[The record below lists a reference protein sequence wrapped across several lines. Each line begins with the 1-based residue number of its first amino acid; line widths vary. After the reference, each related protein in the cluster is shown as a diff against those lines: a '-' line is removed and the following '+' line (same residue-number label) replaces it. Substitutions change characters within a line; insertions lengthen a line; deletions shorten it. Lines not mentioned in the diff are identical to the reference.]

1 MKNHFY
7 SYNNVIRKQSKG
19 GAIGNKLTEK
29 LGRLLMK
36 RHDKKYQALL
46 RKLKIEEELAERYVD
61 DEVEALMATEP
72 GLRFEEGKLVKDETK
87 VEEDKTIPDD
97 ERTFNLLKNIGNS
110 IFACIQFTVEVPSAS
125 TNGRLAVLDLELE
138 VKDGS
143 IEHGHFE
150 KACSS
155 EVVIPYTSAHS
166 RKMKMSIM
174 VEEGVR
180 RLRNAARGLDW
191 ERSRSVMELWSRKLR
206 RSGYPATVRHE
217 MIGASVR
224 RYERMCEEEDRGVR
238 PVHRARDWK
247 EEERQRAK
255 ELKKTNWH
263 RSKEDQVSA
272 PVILDPT
279 SGNMTKEMKAVSR
292 KFEEVTG
299 WRVPVV
305 ERAGTRVSSIAK
317 AEPLKK
323 GGCGREDCFP
333 CTTGGGNCE
342 RNGAGYTISCLR
354 CRMVVKEGVKYEG
367 ESGSNGYSRGGE
379 HFTALDLKQEDNA
392 LWKHCLVAH
401 GGERVEFSMKVV
413 GPFQS
418 CLARQVNEG
427 VRIKRSRAQLMN
439 SKGEFHQHPVVRVV
453 PMRGLNNEPGEMAG
467 GRGRGGRG
475 QARGRARQAGGR

>member
-87 VEEDKTIPDD
+87 VEEDRMIPDD
-97 ERTFNLLKNIGNS
+97 ERTFTLLKNIGNS
-110 IFACIQFTVEVPSAS
+110 IFDCIQFTVEVPSAS

-138 VKDGS
+138 VKNGS

-150 KACSS
+150 KACSA

-191 ERSRSVMELWSRKLR
+191 ERSRAVMELWSRKLR
-206 RSGYPATVRHE
+206 RSGYPGTVRHE
-217 MIGASVR
+217 MIGAAVR
-224 RYERMCEEEDRGVR
+224 RHERMLEEEDEGVR
-238 PVHRARDWK
+238 PVHRSRDWK
-247 EEERQRAK
+247 EKERQRAK
-255 ELKKTNWH
+255 ELKRTNWH
-263 RSKEDQVSA
+263 KSKEDQVSA
-272 PVILDPT
+272 PLILDPT
-279 SGNMTKEMKAVSR
+279 SGCMTKEMKAVSK

-299 WRVPVV
+299 WRVPIV
-305 ERAGTRVSSIAK
+305 ERAGTKVSSIAK

-323 GGCGREDCFP
+323 KGCGRVDCFP
-333 CTTGGGNCE
+333 CSTGGGNCE
-342 RNGAGYTISCLR
+342 RNGAGYRVSCLR
-354 CRMVVKEGVKYEG
+354 CKRIVKEEVDYEG
-367 ESGSNGYSRGGE
+367 ESGSNGYSRGKE
-379 HFTALDLKQEDNA
+379 HSTAQDLKQEDNA

-401 GGERVEFSMKVV
+401 QGEKVEFSMRVV
-413 GPFQS
+413 GTFQS
-418 CLARQVNEG
+418 CLVRQVNEG
-427 VRIKRSRAQLMN
+427 VRIKRSKAKLMN

-453 PMRGLNNEPGEMAG
+453 PMRGLNNEPGELAG
-467 GRGRGGRG
+467 GRGGRG
-475 QARGRARQAGGR
+475 QARGGGG